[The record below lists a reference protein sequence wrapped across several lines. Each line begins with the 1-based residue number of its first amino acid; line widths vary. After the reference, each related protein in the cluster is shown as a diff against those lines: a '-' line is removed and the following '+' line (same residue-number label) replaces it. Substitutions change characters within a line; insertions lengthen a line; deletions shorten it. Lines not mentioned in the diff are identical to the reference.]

1 MIDPLST
8 ALLAILKDKDENRG
22 ANENENGN
30 GNGEMEE
37 RQGQEQ
43 GQSMMEQASRAVGVL
58 LFFCQVA
65 QADARVREA
74 FATRTVMMR
83 MLPILLFPKACAYL
97 ISDSH
102 FTFFHPKL
110 QCDSILKTLNTPPHT
125 HRTQNAG
132 LLKAC
137 DLLPRKLLVTAIKS
151 IKHLSTSPQLIEVL
165 QNSNAMEILV
175 DLLGK
180 SIKGSHSNV
189 RPISNCRLLQFWAP
203 SHPDLR
209 NEFTQF
215 TGDLLKYLPNYL
227 LYDTSLQIP
236 TRRSCI

>member
-1 MIDPLST
+1 MDPLST

-74 FATRTVMMR
+74 FATRTIMMR
-83 MLPILLFPKACAYL
+83 MLPILLFPKTCAYL

-110 QCDSILKTLNTPPHT
+110 QCDSIRKTLNPPIPHPHPTPHT
-125 HRTQNAG
+125 KCRFTESMRSLAP
-132 LLKAC
+132 K
-137 DLLPRKLLVTAIKS
+137 VTR
-151 IKHLSTSPQLIEVL
+151 H
-165 QNSNAMEILV
+165 
-175 DLLGK
+175 
-180 SIKGSHSNV
+180 SH
-189 RPISNCRLLQFWAP
+189 
-203 SHPDLR
+203 
-209 NEFTQF
+209 
-215 TGDLLKYLPNYL
+215 
-227 LYDTSLQIP
+227 QIYQTP
-236 TRRSCI
+236 LHIPATD

>member
-1 MIDPLST
+1 MRMFVREGAIDPLST

-83 MLPILLFPKACAYL
+83 MLPILLFPKTCAYL
-97 ISDSH
+97 ISDSNK
-102 FTFFHPKL
+102 TFFHPKL
-110 QCDSILKTLNTPPHT
+110 QCDSILKTLNPPTSHTKCRFTESMRSLAPKVTRHSHQIYQTPLH
-125 HRTQNAG
+125 
-132 LLKAC
+132 
-137 DLLPRKLLVTAIKS
+137 
-151 IKHLSTSPQLIEVL
+151 
-165 QNSNAMEILV
+165 
-175 DLLGK
+175 
-180 SIKGSHSNV
+180 
-189 RPISNCRLLQFWAP
+189 
-203 SHPDLR
+203 
-209 NEFTQF
+209 
-215 TGDLLKYLPNYL
+215 
-227 LYDTSLQIP
+227 IP
-236 TRRSCI
+236 ATD